1 MESTAKSPG
10 AGRIHPNGLD
20 GRGGGYLL
28 PALSF
33 AEVAR
38 LARGRPVDPAFLAEL
53 RRRARFTPSAPRR
66 ALAEG
71 RDPKL
76 LEEAGWGVVFP
87 AGADAEPLRQAL
99 APLLELRR
107 GQAARLDERLY
118 REIGGAAGYREGET
132 TTPFLERLGAGP
144 GPVDPTRVPYYLL
157 LVGSPEAV
165 PFRLQYQL
173 GVQHAVGR
181 LSFDSLEE
189 YRRYAE
195 SVVAAETGA
204 ARGEASRARRAVFFA
219 PANPGDEATRRSS
232 RWLVPPLAASLQE
245 ERFGWQVETVSGPAA
260 TRARLAE
267 LLGAEGP
274 GEAPALVFTAG
285 HGVGFESGDPL
296 QAEHQGALVCQD
308 WPGPGGGGLERPHW
322 LAAEDVGSDA
332 RPAGLVAFF
341 FACFGAGTPR
351 EDDFTRQA
359 PATEPTQRRQLAPQ
373 AFVSRLP
380 RRLLGHPRGGA
391 LAVVGH
397 VERAWDYSFLWED
410 AGSQTEVFSSALRRL
425 LGGHPV
431 GSALEFF
438 GQRYA
443 QLEAALSEETEA
455 LGFGKT
461 LDEALL
467 ARLWTAARD
476 ARNTTL
482 LGDPA
487 VRVAAAEG
495 GGGAASRGAAK
506 LS

>member
-1 MESTAKSPG
+1 M
-10 AGRIHPNGLD
+10 I
-20 GRGGGYLL
+20 
-28 PALSF
+28 
-33 AEVAR
+33 
-38 LARGRPVDPAFLAEL
+38 
-53 RRRARFTPSAPRR
+53 
-66 ALAEG
+66 
-71 RDPKL
+71 
-76 LEEAGWGVVFP
+76 FP
-87 AGADAEPLRQAL
+87 AGTDAEPLRQAL

-107 GQAARLDERLY
+107 AQAARLDERLY
-118 REIGGAAGYREGET
+118 REIGGADGYREGET
-132 TTPFLERLGAGP
+132 TTPFLERLKAGP

-181 LSFDSLEE
+181 LDFDTLEE
-189 YRRYAE
+189 IRRYAE
-195 SVVAAETGA
+195 SVVAAETGPGGGGA
-204 ARGEASRARRAVFFA
+204 GRARRAVFFA
-219 PANPGDEATRRSS
+219 PAHPGDEATRMSS
-232 RWLVPPLAASLQE
+232 RWLVPPLASSLQE
-245 ERFGWQVETVSGPAA
+245 ERFGWQVETVPGPAA

-274 GEAPALVFTAG
+274 GEAPAVVFTAG
-285 HGVGFESGDPL
+285 HGVGFPSGDPL

-322 LAAEDVGSDA
+322 LAAEDVGGDA

-359 PATEPTQRRQLAPQ
+359 AGAGERRQLAPRS
-373 AFVSRLP
+373 FVSRLP
-380 RRLLGHPRGGA
+380 QRLLGHPRGGA

-397 VERAWDYSFLWED
+397 VERAWDYSFLWEST
-410 AGSQTEVFSSALRRL
+410 GSQTEVFASALRRL
-425 LGGHPV
+425 LEGHPL

-443 QLEAALSEETEA
+443 QLAAMLSEENEA

-476 ARNTTL
+476 ARNFTL

-487 VRVAAAEG
+487 VRVAGPAG
-495 GGGAASRGAAK
+495 RGAGPETQNG
-506 LS
+506 